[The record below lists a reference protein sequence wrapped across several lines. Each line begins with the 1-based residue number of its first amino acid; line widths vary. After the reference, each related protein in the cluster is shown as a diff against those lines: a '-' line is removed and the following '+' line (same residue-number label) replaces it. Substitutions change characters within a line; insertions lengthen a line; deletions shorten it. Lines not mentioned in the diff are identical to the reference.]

1 MQLILSIIFFS
12 ILPLGE
18 LFANECQKTF
28 LVHRRLTPS
37 SAIKVYPTCI
47 RSLEKTDYY
56 EDSSFKIVESTSL
69 QPIAQNDLELSQHAA
84 TVFYHLTL
92 AKEYFVKH
100 FGLESVQHFDK
111 IVIRLNISR
120 QYLDISQFAG
130 PHLEESFNNA
140 LTIPPSDERRL
151 GRYDPWGYEIWFRP
165 AKKVETTSSMQ
176 NAANLLENET
186 IQESALV
193 SFLSMSAFDLAHNI
207 TTMPTLEAISTS
219 IHLETLAIGLGLFTV
234 LPKVLKLGSKYFKQ
248 SLYLDTALIPEIIY
262 HEFAH
267 IVFGQFLNPRQST
280 PLIEGI
286 ANFYAAKVAGGD
298 KIAHRAGHRQRGL
311 LSRNGN
317 KKSRYHLS
325 LETRV
330 MAQHNF
336 TFQLLHHISK
346 ELGVNA
352 DQLIFNTIKKLNR
365 SSGIKYDFMNK
376 LVETINDSE
385 EKDSALIILKV
396 NQMASEFGL

>member
-1 MQLILSIIFFS
+1 MKLILSIIFFS
-12 ILPLGE
+12 VFPLGE
-18 LFANECQKTF
+18 LLANECQKTF
-28 LVHRRLTPS
+28 LVHRRLTPN
-37 SAIKVYPTCI
+37 SAIKIYPTCI
-47 RSLEKTDYY
+47 RSLEKTNYF
-56 EDSSFKIVESTSL
+56 EDSSFKIVESSGNK
-69 QPIAQNDLELSQHAA
+69 PIAQNDSEWSQHAA
-84 TVFYHLTL
+84 TVFYHLTK
-92 AKEYFVKH
+92 AKEYFIKH
-100 FGLESVQHFDK
+100 FGLESVQHFDQ
-111 IVIRLNISR
+111 IVIRLNMSR

-151 GRYDPWGYEIWFRP
+151 NRYDPWGYEIWFRP
-165 AKKVETTSSMQ
+165 AKKVEATSSMQ
-176 NAANLLENET
+176 NAAALLENET

-193 SFLSMSAFDLAHNI
+193 SFLSMSAFELAHNV
-207 TTMPTLEAISTS
+207 TAMPTLEAISSS

-262 HEFAH
+262 HEFSH

-286 ANFYAAKVAGGD
+286 ANYYAAKIAGGD
-298 KIAHRAGHRQRGL
+298 KIAHRTGNRQRGL
-311 LSRNGN
+311 LSRNGS

-325 LETRV
+325 LEARV

-346 ELGVNA
+346 ELGDNA

-365 SSGIKYDFMNK
+365 SSGIKYDLMNK
-376 LVETINDSE
+376 LIETINDRE
-385 EKDSALIILKV
+385 AQDSALLILKI
-396 NQMASEFGL
+396 NQMAREFGL